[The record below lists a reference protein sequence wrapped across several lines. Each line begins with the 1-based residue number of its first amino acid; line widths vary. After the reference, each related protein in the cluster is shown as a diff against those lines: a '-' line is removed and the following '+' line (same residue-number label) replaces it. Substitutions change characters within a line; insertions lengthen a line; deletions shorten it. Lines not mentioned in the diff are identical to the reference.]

1 VRRMATR
8 PSGAAPAIA
17 ASSSAHA
24 PAASTSTA
32 ASNGPARV
40 STGQGGVAV
49 VIALTSASATTFPP
63 RARKPLR

>member
-1 VRRMATR
+1 VRLIGTSPRRAI
-8 PSGAAPAIA
+8 PAIA

-40 STGQGGVAV
+40 STRQDAVAPV
-49 VIALTSASATTFPP
+49 MALTSASATTFPP